1 MREISH
7 CKNKY
12 KKIIKKMKKFFFL
25 VLLGFSVSIMT
36 SCEEHEMSICSAT
49 KSGDLYRAEITYVGD
64 ELSGKETEMFLARLN
79 FLMYEDDLTTDELR
93 QELEW
98 YVDKAF
104 DKDVRMHLYRKVG
117 GDCIRESTS
126 RNFWIS
132 PGGIVLE
139 FVLGSVIFLAFCSFL
154 GHWRRHKG

>member
-1 MREISH
+1 MRNFI
-7 CKNKY
+7 
-12 KKIIKKMKKFFFL
+12 L
-25 VLLGFSVSIMT
+25 WVVLFFSVSIMT

-104 DKDVRMHLYRKVG
+104 DKDVRMYLYRKVG

-139 FVLGSVIFLAFCSFL
+139 FALGSVIFLVFCSFL
-154 GHWRRHKG
+154 GHWRRNKR